1 MFLALLY
8 LILALAPLASS
19 RLPQQKQESQH
30 PADRGAVMPPGLQ
43 RAACSDDTPSAAS
56 AHTRPGRTEE
66 EEIIML
72 EKVSVHFTDDISE
85 VKLEYH

>member
-1 MFLALLY
+1 
-8 LILALAPLASS
+8 
-19 RLPQQKQESQH
+19 
-30 PADRGAVMPPGLQ
+30 MPPGLQ
-43 RAACSDDTPSAAS
+43 RAACSDDTPSAVS

-66 EEIIML
+66 EEIIMH